1 MNDARY
7 SNSRTTYYLII
18 LILIKKLLDLLIYI
32 DIPEWHVHNKR
43 ITVPL
48 LLLSLIA

>member
-32 DIPEWHVHNKR
+32 PEWHVHNKR